1 MKKALFVFALSCFA
15 ITAAFAQEQDN
26 EKEFTM
32 AVQANPLGFLFGTYA
47 GNFQYQVAPH
57 HGVMAEIGF
66 GARSNDLGGIETSQS
81 RFVIG
86 THYRY
91 HFNPQMDSWFL
102 GPFAK
107 FVSLNGDSTTTTT
120 DLITSVQTEESSSY
134 TANTFVLGANIG
146 RRWIFTQGLSLVAR
160 LGYGATRVNLDI
172 EGDGDVLTDDDI
184 EVLERAFGIALGF
197 DAELSIGWA
206 F

>member
-1 MKKALFVFALSCFA
+1 MKKAFLVVALSCLVLA
-15 ITAAFAQEQDN
+15 TAVAQEEEQ
-26 EKEFTM
+26 EFTM

-57 HGVMAEIGF
+57 HGVMGEIGF
-66 GARSNDLGGIETSQS
+66 ASRSSDLGGIETSQS
-81 RFVIG
+81 RFNIG
-86 THYRY
+86 AHYRY
-91 HFNPQMDSWFL
+91 HFDPQMDSWFL

-107 FVSLNGDSTTTTT
+107 FVSLNGESTTTTT
-120 DLITSVQTEESSSY
+120 DLFTGNETSESSSY
-134 TANTFVLGANIG
+134 SANTFVLGGNIG
-146 RRWIFTQGLSLVAR
+146 RRWIFTQGLSIVAR
-160 LGYGATRVNLDI
+160 VGYGATRVSLDV